1 MKQCTQNAQEKGGW
15 KQWKQ
20 KEAYQEG
27 ELVLTKA
34 FFITEKENETV

>member
-1 MKQCTQNAQEKGGW
+1 MPRKRVGENNESK
-15 KQWKQ
+15 KKHI
-20 KEAYQEG
+20 EG